1 MVELA
6 VAKLPNNVVPVTVR
20 SPVTVVVAR
29 AVVLVV
35 VNLVTVV
42 VAKVVVPVVVR
53 LPPIVVSP
61 VTAKFPVVV
70 ATVPSSVMIESARAV
85 PAESYLVRVLAVPVA
100 LVSSP
105 KVLICAIPALS
116 GVVSVPERVKSEAL
130 IVARVVAPETVSEVR
145 EAEESVMVPPENVEF
160 VISTLPRES
169 IR

>member
-1 MVELA
+1 MSADKFSIYELVVVEFVKVEL
-6 VAKLPNNVVPVTVR
+6 VAEVLPKDAVPVTVR
-20 SPVTVVVAR
+20 
-29 AVVLVV
+29 
-35 VNLVTVV
+35 
-42 VAKVVVPVVVR
+42 
-53 LPPIVVSP
+53 LP
-61 VTAKFPVVV
+61 
-70 ATVPSSVMIESARAV
+70 ATVAVEPSSVMIESARAV

-105 KVLICAIPALS
+105 MVLICAIPALS

>member
-1 MVELA
+1 MELSADKFSIYELVVVEFVKVEL
-6 VAKLPNNVVPVTVR
+6 VAEVLPKDVVPVTVR
-20 SPVTVVVAR
+20 
-29 AVVLVV
+29 
-35 VNLVTVV
+35 
-42 VAKVVVPVVVR
+42 
-53 LPPIVVSP
+53 LP
-61 VTAKFPVVV
+61 
-70 ATVPSSVMIESARAV
+70 ATVAVEPSSVMIESARAV

-130 IVARVVAPETVSEVR
+130 IVARVVAPETESEVR